1 MRRATW
7 VWEWTPA
14 GELVPWAAGHGV
26 DELFLA
32 VRPDLAPVSDVRWA
46 RDVVKAAH
54 TAGISVS
61 ALAGDQEWVDHPEQ
75 AMGWARAV
83 CAMQVFD
90 GVHVDVEAWARTDW
104 DSRRAEVVAGFVDV
118 LRRLAA
124 TCPLRLE
131 VDLAFWLHEVRTAS
145 DTPLDEA
152 VLRLVDGVTLL
163 SYRNVATGPDS
174 IVEVGRTSLATA
186 DRLGIPCRLA
196 VETRDLG
203 PDPVHRKQTFFGP
216 GHAAMLRA
224 LEVVDAE
231 VARVPSYAGM
241 AVHDRDGWQALEAGP
256 VSRPADG
263 EA

>member
-7 VWEWTPA
+7 VWERPPA
-14 GELVPWAAGHGV
+14 GELVPWAVGHGV

-46 RDVVKAAH
+46 REVVKAAH
-54 TAGISVS
+54 AAHISVS
-61 ALAGDQEWVDHPEQ
+61 ALGGDADWLDHSEQ

-90 GVHVDVEAWARTDW
+90 GVHLDIEPWARTDW
-104 DSRRAEVVAGFVDV
+104 DARRAEVVVGYVDV

-131 VDLAFWLHEVRTAS
+131 ADLAFWLHEVPTAS

-152 VLRLVDGVTLL
+152 VMRLVDAVTLL
-163 SYRNVATGPDS
+163 SFRNEPTGPDS
-174 IVEVGRTSLATA
+174 IMEVARTSLATA

-196 VETRDLG
+196 VETHDLG
-203 PDPVHRKQTFFGP
+203 TGP
-216 GHAAMLRA
+216 GAAQA
-224 LEVVDAE
+224 DASS
-231 VARVPSYAGM
+231 AR
-241 AVHDRDGWQALEAGP
+241 DTR
-256 VSRPADG
+256 R
-263 EA
+263 